1 MIKIKKY
8 PIYNIPISYGVE
20 VIKLANSVLKLFK
33 NILKIAS
40 DDEDK
45 TKIENDIKILEKMLK
60 HT

>member
-20 VIKLANSVLKLFK
+20 VIKLANTVLHFFK

-40 DDEDK
+40 NEDK
-45 TKIENDIKILEKMLK
+45 IKIENDITTLEKMLK
-60 HT
+60 QG